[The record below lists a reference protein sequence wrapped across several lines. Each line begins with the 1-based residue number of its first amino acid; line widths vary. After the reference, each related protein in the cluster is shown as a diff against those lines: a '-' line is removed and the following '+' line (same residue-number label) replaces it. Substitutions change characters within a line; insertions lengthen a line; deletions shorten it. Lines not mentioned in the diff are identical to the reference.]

1 MGVAEGTALG
11 AFEGTALGAWDGEGW
26 VVEEVVGDFVG
37 GDWSVRM
44 GDDAGGAG
52 KEEEVVDIA
61 PVIGEEDEVAGA

>member
-11 AFEGTALGAWDGEGW
+11 AFEGTALGARDGEGG

-52 KEEEVVDIA
+52 K
-61 PVIGEEDEVAGA
+61 